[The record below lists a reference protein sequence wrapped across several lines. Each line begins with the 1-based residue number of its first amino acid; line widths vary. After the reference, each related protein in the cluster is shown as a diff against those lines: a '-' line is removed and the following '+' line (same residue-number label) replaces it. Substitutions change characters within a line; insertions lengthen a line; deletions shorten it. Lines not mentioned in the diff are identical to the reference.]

1 MRNATWVLE
10 FVLNAKRPSL
20 TYHLLRPVSVHQVK
34 VKLMAFVQ
42 MLLLLLF
49 VLMGNST
56 MEAAPVSPVVTTAV
70 TVKTIRESAK
80 LVALEN
86 CQTWQLPLRT
96 VSRTAQIQLDQ
107 KTPRLLA

>member
-1 MRNATWVLE
+1 M
-10 FVLNAKRPSL
+10 
-20 TYHLLRPVSVHQVK
+20 SVHQVK

-42 MLLLLLF
+42 IKQLQF

-56 MEAAPVSPVVTTAV
+56 MEAAPVSPVVTTAA
-70 TVKTIRESAK
+70 TVKTLRVSARR
-80 LVALEN
+80 VALEN

-96 VSRTAQIQLDQ
+96 VSQTVKIQLDQ